1 MNLSMKWLNDYVKA
15 DMPIKDYCHALT
27 MAGQKV
33 ECYEVE
39 GAEISNVVVGKILSV
54 VPHENS
60 DHLVV
65 CQVEVG
71 KDTPIQIVTGAS
83 NVNAEDIVPVAMDGS
98 TLPGGIK
105 IKRGKLRGVESNGM
119 LCSLGELGLDKRDF
133 PYAIEDGIFIM
144 QEDCEIGQDIR
155 SAIGLNDTSVEFEIT
170 SNRPDC
176 LSVIGLARETA
187 AAYNKSLNVK
197 APEFKGVD
205 GNINDMLKVDIR
217 NTDKCPRYCA
227 GIVKN
232 VKIEPSPRWMRERL
246 RASGVRPINNFVDI
260 TNYVMLEYGQPM
272 HAFDLRYV
280 EGSHINVRNAVNG
293 EKIMTLDGVERE
305 LTEDMLVIA
314 DEKKPV
320 AVAGVMGGEYSGIME
335 DTTTVVF
342 ESAYFEPSQVRRT
355 SKKLKL
361 KSDASSRYE
370 KGVDPFISMV
380 CLKRAFQLVE
390 ELGAG
395 EVLNTVIDCDYLNYD
410 EKCIVEFDH
419 AWINDFLGT
428 DIPKTDMVDYLT
440 RLGFTFEGDTI
451 VAPSFRID
459 IEGRADIAEEVARIY
474 GYNNIPSTD
483 FRGVAKAE
491 FTEEQKFVRTLRN
504 TVVSLGGYEIA
515 TYSFVSP
522 KYFDK
527 IKLPENSRLRKTVK
541 IVNPLGEDT
550 SVMRTSTIP
559 SMLDVLSFNYNNRN
573 EKACLFEISKEYIPV
588 EEKRS
593 YQGGDSFLVNSGK
606 PRHEYEYQLP
616 DELQR
621 LTIGMY
627 GGNADFYTLK
637 GIIEQIFA
645 ELNIKDVEYI
655 RACDCEIFDEKYAL
669 HPGRSAVILK
679 NGKHLG
685 IMGEIHPEVQDN
697 YELGVK
703 TYVAK
708 LNIPELMETANEKI
722 TYRPLPKFPATTR
735 DLSLIVDD
743 EVPVAELE
751 KAIRGAVGKI
761 LEKVTL
767 FDVYKG
773 KQIEDGKKSVSYSIF
788 MRSHEGTLT
797 DEQADSAMKK
807 ALKALAN
814 IGAELRG

>member
-1 MNLSMKWLNDYVKA
+1 MNLSMKWLADYVNA
-15 DMPIKDYCHALT
+15 DVPIKDFCHALT
-27 MAGQKV
+27 MSGSKV

-39 GAEISNVVVGKILSV
+39 GSNVSKVVVGKILSKG
-54 VPHENS
+54 PHENA
-60 DHLVV
+60 DALFV
-65 CQVEVG
+65 CQVDVG
-71 KDTPIQIVTGAS
+71 ADAPVQIVTNAK
-83 NVNAEDIVPVAMDGS
+83 NVKEGDLVPVALDGAV
-98 TLPGGIK
+98 LPEGK
-105 IKRGKLRGVESNGM
+105 IKKCKMRGVESFGM
-119 LCSLGELGLDKRDF
+119 FCGIDTLGLTAHDF
-133 PYAIEDGIFIM
+133 PYADPEGVFVIE
-144 QEDCEIGQDIR
+144 EDCKPGDDIHD
-155 SAIGLNDTSVEFEIT
+155 AIGLNDTSVEFEIT

-187 AAYNKSLNVK
+187 ATYDLPLNVK
-197 APEFKGVD
+197 EPSYKGVD
-205 GNINDMLKVDIR
+205 GDINSMLKVDIH
-217 NTDKCPRYCA
+217 NTEKCQRYCA

-232 VKIEPSPRWMRERL
+232 VKIGPSPRWMRERL

-280 EGSHINVRNAVNG
+280 EGAHINVRNAVDG

-305 LTEDMLVIA
+305 LSSDMLVIA

-320 AVAGVMGGEYSGIME
+320 AVAGIMGGEYSGIMD

-342 ESAYFEPSQVRRT
+342 ESAYFEPTQVRQT
-355 SKKLKL
+355 SKKLRL

-370 KGVDPFISMV
+370 KGVDRLISMT
-380 CLKRAFQLVE
+380 CLRRAFELVE

-395 EVLNTVIDCDYLNYD
+395 EVLNTVIDCDYTD
-410 EKCIVEFDH
+410 KTPASVDFDPK
-419 AWINDFLGT
+419 WTNDFLGT
-428 DIPKTDMVDYLT
+428 DIPEDKMKEYLG
-440 RLGFTFEGDTI
+440 RLGFTFDGGKVI
-451 VAPSFRID
+451 APSFRID
-459 IEGRADIAEEVARIY
+459 IACKADIAEEVARIY

-483 FRGVAKAE
+483 FRGVARAE
-491 FTEEQKFVRTLRN
+491 FTPEQKFTRALRN
-504 TVVSLGGYEIA
+504 AAVSLGGYEIA

-527 IKLPENSRLRKTVK
+527 IKLPADSKLRKVVR

-573 EKACLFEISKEYIPV
+573 EKACLFEIAKEYLPV
-588 EEKRS
+588 DEKRN
-593 YQGGDSFLVNSGK
+593 YQGDEALLANNGK

-616 DELQR
+616 DEPQR
-621 LTIGMY
+621 LTVGMY

-637 GIIEQIFA
+637 GMVEQLLA
-645 ELNIKDVEYI
+645 EMNISDVEYI
-655 RACDCEIFDEKYAL
+655 RASDCDVFDEKYAL
-669 HPGRSAVILK
+669 HPGRSAVIIRD
-679 NGKHLG
+679 GVCLG
-685 IMGEIHPEVQDN
+685 IMGEVHPEVQET
-697 YELGVK
+697 YEIGVK

-708 LNIPELMETANEKI
+708 LNIPELMDAADDKI
-722 TYRPLPKFPATTR
+722 TYKPLPKFPATTR
-735 DLSLIVDD
+735 DLSLLVDED
-743 EVPVAELE
+743 MPVAELE
-751 KAIRGAVGKI
+751 KAIKGAVGKI

-767 FDVYKG
+767 FDVYRSDDM
-773 KQIEDGKKSVSYSIF
+773 IRNGKKSIAYSIS

-814 IGAELRG
+814 IGAELRSL

>member
-1 MNLSMKWLNDYVKA
+1 MNLSMKWLADYVNV
-15 DMPIKDYCHALT
+15 DVPIKEYCHALT
-27 MAGQKV
+27 MSGSKV
-33 ECYEVE
+33 EGYETE
-39 GAEISNVVVGKILSV
+39 GKEISNVVVGKILSV

-71 KDTPIQIVTGAS
+71 KESPIQIVTGAS
-83 NVNAEDIVPVAMDGS
+83 NVNAGDTVPVALDGS
-98 TLPGGIK
+98 TLPGGVK
-105 IKRGKLRGVESNGM
+105 IKKGKLRGVESNGM

-144 QEDCEIGQDIR
+144 QEPCRIGQDIQ
-155 SAIGLNDTSVEFEIT
+155 SAIGLDDTSVEFEIT

-176 LSVIGLARETA
+176 LSVTGLARETA
-187 AAYNKSLNVK
+187 ATFDLPLHIPVPS
-197 APEFKGVD
+197 FKGVD
-205 GNINDMLKVDIR
+205 GDIDQYLKVDIH
-217 NTDKCPRYCA
+217 NTDKCRRYCA

-280 EGSHINVRNAVNG
+280 DGAHINVRNAAKG

-305 LTEDMLVIA
+305 LSEDMLVIA
-314 DEKKPV
+314 DTNKPV
-320 AVAGVMGGEYSGIME
+320 AVAGVMGGEYSGIMD

-342 ESAYFEPSQVRRT
+342 ESAYFEPAQVRRT
-355 SKKLKL
+355 SKALKL

-370 KGVDPFISMV
+370 KGVDPLISMV

-395 EVLNTVIDCDYLNYD
+395 EVIRTVIDCDHTDYAPS
-410 EKCIVEFDH
+410 EVEFNP
-419 AWINDFLGT
+419 AWINSFLGT
-428 DIPKTDMVDYLT
+428 NISSGTMTEYLK
-440 RLGFTFEGDTI
+440 RLDFSVENGKVI
-451 VAPSFRID
+451 APSFRID
-459 IEGRADIAEEVARIY
+459 IGCKADIAEEIARIY
-474 GYNNIPSTD
+474 GYNNIPSSD

-491 FTEEQKFVRTLRN
+491 FTAEQKFIRTLRN

-522 KYFDK
+522 KYFDRIRLPK
-527 IKLPENSRLRKTVK
+527 DSKLRNTVK

-550 SVMRTSTIP
+550 SVMRTTTIP

-573 EKACLFEISKEYIPV
+573 EKACLFEIAKEYIPA
-588 EEKRS
+588 EKEKAYINGDTLAS
-593 YQGGDSFLVNSGK
+593 GGKKHRYAYS
-606 PRHEYEYQLP
+606 LP
-616 DELQR
+616 DEPQK
-621 LTIGMY
+621 LTLGMY
-627 GGNADFYTLK
+627 GGDADYYTMK
-637 GIIEQIFA
+637 GMIEQILE
-645 ELNIKDVEYI
+645 ELGINDVEYV
-655 RACDCEIFDEKYAL
+655 RAADCEVFDEKYAL

-679 NGKHLG
+679 DGVHLG
-685 IMGEIHPEVQDN
+685 IMGEVHPEVQN
-697 YELGVK
+697 TYKLGTK
-703 TYVAK
+703 TYAAK
-708 LNIPELMETANEKI
+708 LNIDELMSAASGRI
-722 TYRPLPKFPATTR
+722 TYKPLPKFPATTR
-735 DLSLIVDD
+735 DLSLICDD
-743 EVPVAELE
+743 EIPVAELE
-751 KAIRGAVGKI
+751 KAIKGAVGRI

-773 KQIEDGKKSVSYSIF
+773 KQIEDGKKSVSYSIS

-797 DEQADSAMKK
+797 DEQADGAMKRV
-807 ALKALAN
+807 LKALSAL
-814 IGAELRG
+814 GAELRG